1 MKLNIT
7 LKSRYLLC
15 LLIPFWVCSLQ
26 AQRTISGLVTDG
38 QTGDPLIG
46 ANILIEGTSKG
57 TVTDIDGSYSLEISE
72 DDQALIIS
80 YTGFQNQRV
89 EIGTNNTLNVLLEA
103 GQLLDEVV
111 VIGYGTV
118 KKDDATG
125 SIQTINTESFN
136 RGAITGP
143 QELLAGKVPGVSIT
157 TGGSPGEGSTI
168 RIRGSSSLSAS
179 NDPLIVIDGVPLP
192 SGDVAGG
199 RNPLNIINPNDI
211 ETFTVLKDASAA
223 AIYGNR
229 AAGGVIIITTKKGSQ
244 GDGMKIGYNGN
255 VSLGVKANELDIL
268 SADEYRALINQQFD
282 KDHPAVSLLGSANT
296 DWQEEIYDNAFGQD
310 HNVSLSGAV
319 KAIPYRVSLGYTAK
333 EGLLK
338 GDQFDRFT
346 GGLNLNPGFLN
357 NTLQINAGLK
367 FMRSNNDFADQGAI
381 GSAVSFD
388 PTKPVFVDEQTYG
401 GYYAWLQPN
410 GEPNT
415 QAPANPIA
423 LLEQRQDESIVNRFI
438 GNFQADYRL
447 PFLPSLRANL
457 NLAYDRSESEG
468 DLFVPENA
476 AFAFSNGGEV
486 KNYTEERRNEL
497 LEFYLNYKEDFGVH
511 TLDLMGG
518 YSWQHFFFE
527 NFEESTNVAGTEV
540 LSEPNRDPREYY
552 LLSLFGRLNYT
563 LNDRY
568 LVTLTLRRDGTSRFS
583 EDNRYG
589 LFPSAAVAWKIY
601 NNETS
606 KGLNNLK
613 LRLGW
618 GVTGQEGIDG
628 FYEYLPRYQSS
639 LDNARINFGNG
650 FVSTLRPNGYDANIK
665 WEETTT
671 YNAGINFAFLNNR
684 VSGSL
689 DFYQRDTEDLLN
701 RVAVAAG
708 TNLTNFITTN
718 IGDMTNRGV
727 ELALNTIPLQREN
740 LSWDLGFNVAYNENE
755 ITRLIASDDPSYIG
769 ELVGG
774 IDGGVGS
781 NIQIHSVGF
790 PLNSFYVFEQVYDEA
805 GMPIEGV
812 YVDRNADGMVNEED
826 KYRLE
831 KPQPDYTFGLTSS
844 ISVGNFD
851 LAFAGR
857 ASIGNFAYNNVWSD
871 KGFYERLFNSTGIIS
886 NTHRH
891 ITQADFQ
898 DPQYFSDY
906 YIRDASFLRLD
917 HITVGYNFYELV
929 GDFMRVYLTVQNPFV
944 ITKYDG
950 LDPEIFDG
958 LDKNLYPRPRTF
970 VFGVNLNL

>member
-476 AFAFSNGGEV
+476 AFAFSNGG
-486 KNYTEERRNEL
+486 R
-497 LEFYLNYKEDFGVH
+497 
-511 TLDLMGG
+511 
-518 YSWQHFFFE
+518 
-527 NFEESTNVAGTEV
+527 
-540 LSEPNRDPREYY
+540 
-552 LLSLFGRLNYT
+552 
-563 LNDRY
+563 
-568 LVTLTLRRDGTSRFS
+568 
-583 EDNRYG
+583 
-589 LFPSAAVAWKIY
+589 
-601 NNETS
+601 
-606 KGLNNLK
+606 
-613 LRLGW
+613 
-618 GVTGQEGIDG
+618 GQE
-628 FYEYLPRYQSS
+628 
-639 LDNARINFGNG
+639 
-650 FVSTLRPNGYDANIK
+650 
-665 WEETTT
+665 
-671 YNAGINFAFLNNR
+671 
-684 VSGSL
+684 
-689 DFYQRDTEDLLN
+689 
-701 RVAVAAG
+701 
-708 TNLTNFITTN
+708 
-718 IGDMTNRGV
+718 
-727 ELALNTIPLQREN
+727 
-740 LSWDLGFNVAYNENE
+740 
-755 ITRLIASDDPSYIG
+755 
-769 ELVGG
+769 
-774 IDGGVGS
+774 
-781 NIQIHSVGF
+781 
-790 PLNSFYVFEQVYDEA
+790 
-805 GMPIEGV
+805 
-812 YVDRNADGMVNEED
+812 
-826 KYRLE
+826 
-831 KPQPDYTFGLTSS
+831 
-844 ISVGNFD
+844 
-851 LAFAGR
+851 
-857 ASIGNFAYNNVWSD
+857 
-871 KGFYERLFNSTGIIS
+871 
-886 NTHRH
+886 
-891 ITQADFQ
+891 
-898 DPQYFSDY
+898 
-906 YIRDASFLRLD
+906 
-917 HITVGYNFYELV
+917 
-929 GDFMRVYLTVQNPFV
+929 
-944 ITKYDG
+944 
-950 LDPEIFDG
+950 
-958 LDKNLYPRPRTF
+958 LY
-970 VFGVNLNL
+970 